1 MESPWKGLSDMDVA
15 RATMGQGRPNAD
27 QISLPKRS
35 FVGAPPR
42 GEAFQSRIALV
53 RGGAPLLPI
62 GSVDA

>member
-1 MESPWKGLSDMDVA
+1 SRP
-15 RATMGQGRPNAD
+15 RANAD